1 MTEFSIFHSGSIT
14 VTLPTQSISVVY
26 GSDVELIASITSE
39 VPLNPIKWL
48 IGSTEL
54 VIVTPKYTQNGVG
67 PGTVTLT
74 IHNVDFF
81 DSGNYQVEV
90 SNLAGITSTS
100 NQVLLTVTG
109 GTLTMQLFS
118 LIIYIL
124 KLDILSV

>member
-1 MTEFSIFHSGSIT
+1 MIKFSIFHSGSIT
-14 VTLPTQSISVVY
+14 VTLTTQSISVVY
-26 GSDVELIASITSE
+26 GSDKVLIASITSE

-48 IGSTEL
+48 NGLTEL
-54 VIVTPKYTQNGVG
+54 VIALPKYTQNGVG
-67 PGTVTLT
+67 PITLT
-74 IHNVDFF
+74 IHNVDFT

-124 KLDILSV
+124 KLNILSV

>member
-1 MTEFSIFHSGSIT
+1 MIKFSIFHSGSIT
-14 VTLPTQSISVVY
+14 VTLTTQSISVVY
-26 GSDVELIASITSE
+26 GSDKVLIASITSE

-48 IGSTEL
+48 NGLTEL
-54 VIVTPKYTQNGVG
+54 VIASPKYTQNSVAPG
-67 PGTVTLT
+67 PITLT
-74 IHNVDFF
+74 IHNVDFT

>member
-1 MTEFSIFHSGSIT
+1 M
-14 VTLPTQSISVVY
+14 VY

-54 VIVTPKYTQNGVG
+54 VIATPKYTQNGVG

-74 IHNVDFF
+74 IHNVDFR

-90 SNLAGITSTS
+90 GNLAGITSTS
-100 NQVLLTVTG
+100 NQVLLIVTG